1 MQFFWHYGWI
11 HWDPIG
17 QTWHT
22 VTGYELGPPDQEA
35 DAGDEPGPVDEHGP
49 GDEPGPLELREAV
62 PLPAAAGW
70 GGFAGRGGFRPP
82 HPYPDENPA
91 AEAARQE
98 PVPVEAAPEV
108 PVPVHD
114 GPAPIPAG
122 GAQQPLIPGDS
133 SQWDADH
140 KRDEDR
146 ADAQHALENT
156 RWDTQHALDNSR
168 WDTRHTLENARWDT
182 QHALDNSRWDTR
194 HTLENTRW
202 DTQHALD
209 NSRWDT
215 RHTLE
220 NTRWDSYLALK
231 RGRED
236 TALAVDSTLL
246 EAVHNGYVTV
256 TQGSLDRAVQ
266 RATYV
271 TTAAGAVA
279 TLYTAILAARFSAS
293 HPPSARSIIPALFV
307 GGAVA
312 FSTWYM
318 AFLRGHTRKQN
329 LLPAGSGGNIAETRL
344 LDFMEWT
351 FSGVLARAWSLR
363 LSVISLAL
371 GLALLPI
378 GFIQLS
384 TAVTWLIGLAA
395 LVLLLLWI
403 GGEFYVAVKGPP
415 RRVKKFLDRLHEQSP
430 KLAFE
435 RPLLPAA
442 PTGSFADTG
451 LGSFGLLPRTG
462 QQMLTRRNLPTWP
475 RECRRRP
482 RTRQQMLTRRNLP
495 TWPRE
500 CRRRPRTGRPAL
512 TRRNL
517 PTWPRERRLRNP
529 TRSHPASGRK
539 ISLLLA
545 LYRSRWSF
553 EPSTMAMA
561 GTHEG

>member
-1 MQFFWHYGWI
+1 MVWCTRESADFEPGKSGAMQFFQHYGWI

-22 VTGYELGPPDQEA
+22 VTGYELGPPDPA
-35 DAGDEPGPVDEHGP
+35 AGP
-49 GDEPGPLELREAV
+49 GDEPGALALQEAV
-62 PLPAAAGW
+62 PLPAAAG
-70 GGFAGRGGFRPP
+70 RERPRPP
-82 HPYPDENPA
+82 YPYPVANLA
-91 AEAARQE
+91 SEAVRPE
-98 PVPVEAAPEV
+98 PVPVEAAPDV
-108 PVPVHD
+108 PVPVRD
-114 GPAPIPAG
+114 GTAPIPAG
-122 GAQQPLIPGDS
+122 AARQSLTPDDS
-133 SQWDADH
+133 SQWDTEH

-146 ADAQHALENT
+146 ADAQQLANNT
-156 RWDTQHALDNSR
+156 RWDTQHALN
-168 WDTRHTLENARWDT
+168 
-182 QHALDNSRWDTR
+182 NSRWDTR

-220 NTRWDSYLALK
+220 NTRWETYLALK
-231 RGRED
+231 RSRED
-236 TALAVDSTLL
+236 TALAVDSALL

-279 TLYTAILAARFSAS
+279 TLYTAILAVRFSAS
-293 HPPSARSIIPALFV
+293 HLPPARSIIPALFI

-318 AFLRGHTRKQN
+318 AFLRGYTREQH
-329 LLPAGSGGNIAETRL
+329 LLPSGSGGNIAETRL
-344 LDFMEWT
+344 RDFMEWT
-351 FSGVLARAWSLR
+351 FSGILARAWSLR

-378 GFIQLS
+378 GFVQLS

-403 GGEFYVAVKGPP
+403 AGELFVAVKGPP
-415 RRVKKFLDRLHEQSP
+415 RSVKNFLDGLHKQSP

-435 RPLLPAA
+435 RPPLPAA

-451 LGSFGLLPRTG
+451 LGSFGLPHPPPAAPKRAADADPPEPPEVAKEAPPTAPKRAADADPPEPPEVAKDTPPKLPDLAALGQRPSDQPAPGPVQIKVELRTVHDG
-462 QQMLTRRNLPTWP
+462 DGGLP
-475 RECRRRP
+475 
-482 RTRQQMLTRRNLP
+482 
-495 TWPRE
+495 
-500 CRRRPRTGRPAL
+500 
-512 TRRNL
+512 
-517 PTWPRERRLRNP
+517 
-529 TRSHPASGRK
+529 
-539 ISLLLA
+539 
-545 LYRSRWSF
+545 
-553 EPSTMAMA
+553 
-561 GTHEG
+561 

>member
-1 MQFFWHYGWI
+1 MVWCARESADFEPGKSGAMQFFWHYGWI

-168 WDTRHTLENARWDT
+168 WDTRHTLENA
-182 QHALDNSRWDTR
+182 
-194 HTLENTRW
+194 RW

-451 LGSFGLLPRTG
+451 LGSFGLLHPPPTAPNRAADADPPEPPDVAKGVPPTAPNQAADVDPPEPPDLAKGVPPTAPNRAAGVDPPEPPDVAQGAPPKKPDPLAPGQRAKDQPAPGPVQIKVELRTVHDG
-462 QQMLTRRNLPTWP
+462 D
-475 RECRRRP
+475 
-482 RTRQQMLTRRNLP
+482 
-495 TWPRE
+495 
-500 CRRRPRTGRPAL
+500 GG
-512 TRRNL
+512 
-517 PTWPRERRLRNP
+517 
-529 TRSHPASGRK
+529 HP
-539 ISLLLA
+539 
-545 LYRSRWSF
+545 
-553 EPSTMAMA
+553 
-561 GTHEG
+561 